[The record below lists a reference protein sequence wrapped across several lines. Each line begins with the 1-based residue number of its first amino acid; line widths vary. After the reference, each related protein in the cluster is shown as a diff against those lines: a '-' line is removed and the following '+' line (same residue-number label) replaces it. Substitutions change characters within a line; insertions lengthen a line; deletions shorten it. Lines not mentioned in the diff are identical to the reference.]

1 MPENE
6 NYYIIQHGVRWT
18 GMPAWKATLTD
29 VQIWQLVTLLSH
41 FDKLTPEIKQEF
53 KKPVT
58 FAP

>member
-1 MPENE
+1 
-6 NYYIIQHGVRWT
+6 
-18 GMPAWKATLTD
+18 MPAWKATLTD

-58 FAP
+58 FNQQ